1 MVRPQ
6 TLTVAERIRSKFETL
21 TRAERQIANTMME
34 NYPVSGL
41 GSITAIADSSNASTA
56 TVVRLAKKLDFGGFP
71 DIQVA
76 LRREVEATISSP
88 ITKHNQW
95 ADSAPDSH
103 MLNRFAESV
112 MENMRQTLHQIDPEE
127 FNAVAVLLSDR
138 KRHVYVVGGRITRA
152 LADYFYTHLQ
162 IVRDEVTLL
171 APSSNT
177 WSHNLLNMKSGDVL
191 IMFDIRRYERD
202 VLRLA
207 ELARSQGLE
216 LVLFTDQWGSPAAK
230 FASHSFHA
238 RTEVPSAWDSSIMP
252 LFIIESLTAAIQ
264 NLSWEET
271 EDRMKTL
278 EVLLDKTGMFRKFV

>member
-1 MVRPQ
+1 MVRLQ

-152 LADYFYTHLQ
+152 LADYFYTHMQ
-162 IVRDEVTLL
+162 MVRDGVTLL
-171 APSSNT
+171 TSSSNT
-177 WSHNLLNMKSGDVL
+177 WSHNLLNMQSGDVL
-191 IMFDIRRYERD
+191 VMFDIRRYERD

-207 ELARSQGLE
+207 ELARSRELE

-230 FASHSFHA
+230 FASHSFHT
-238 RTEVPSAWDSSIMP
+238 RTEVPAAWDSSIMP

-264 NLSWEET
+264 NLSWEES
-271 EDRMKTL
+271 EDRMKAL
-278 EVLLDKTGMFRKFV
+278 EVLLDETGMFRKFI

>member
-1 MVRPQ
+1 MVRLQ

-152 LADYFYTHLQ
+152 LADYFYTHMQ
-162 IVRDEVTLL
+162 MVRDGVTLL
-171 APSSNT
+171 TSSSNT
-177 WSHNLLNMKSGDVL
+177 WSHNLLNMQSGDVL
-191 IMFDIRRYERD
+191 VMFDIRRYERD

-207 ELARSQGLE
+207 ELARSRELE

-230 FASHSFHA
+230 FASHSFHT

-264 NLSWEET
+264 NLSWEES
-271 EDRMKTL
+271 ESRMKAL
-278 EVLLDKTGMFRKFV
+278 EVLLDETGMFRKFI

>member
-1 MVRPQ
+1 MVRLQ

-152 LADYFYTHLQ
+152 LADYFYTHMQ
-162 IVRDEVTLL
+162 MVRDGVTLL
-171 APSSNT
+171 TSSSNT
-177 WSHNLLNMKSGDVL
+177 WSHNLLNMQSGDVL
-191 IMFDIRRYERD
+191 VMFDIRRYERD

-207 ELARSQGLE
+207 ELARSRELE

-230 FASHSFHA
+230 FASHSFHT

-264 NLSWEET
+264 NLSWEES
-271 EDRMKTL
+271 EDRMKAL
-278 EVLLDKTGMFRKFV
+278 EVLLDETGMFRKFI